1 MKVYL
6 RSDDCIMVVSIEQAM
21 ADAIP
26 AMRMVRKSI
35 TDHGHLEAMID
46 FDGVKANAVEEAE
59 KQLSRLQ
66 ASGPS

>member
-6 RSDDCIMVVSIEQAM
+6 RSEDCIMV
-21 ADAIP
+21 

>member
-1 MKVYL
+1 
-6 RSDDCIMVVSIEQAM
+6 M
-21 ADAIP
+21 ADAIL

-46 FDGVKANAVEEAE
+46 FDRVKANAVEEAE